1 MTDST
6 FTFGTTP
13 ESVVREALE
22 YTEGATFRMEA
33 RGIDAV
39 TLAAACCS
47 DGEWDADELIG
58 TLRALLDVTE
68 WQATVALIDRG
79 ESNYTAWEIVSNAAS
94 LRTGILSVL
103 GIEEI

>member
-1 MTDST
+1 MQT

-13 ESVVREALE
+13 ESTIREALE
-22 YTEGATFRMEA
+22 YTEGATFKITA

-39 TLAAACCS
+39 TLDAATCS

-58 TLRALLDVTE
+58 TLAALADLTPE
-68 WQATVALIDRG
+68 QANVALARRGDDRY
-79 ESNYTAWEIVSNAAS
+79 SPAEIVDNADS
-94 LRTGILSVL
+94 LRGSILETL